1 MLDARRVPA
10 DGGVVVDGEDADGAA
25 AALAVDDF
33 GLAGQ
38 AAVAVDADVDAG
50 ADDVAVA
57 EELGGFVVDGDVGEG
72 AARQPRE
79 DEGRVD
85 ARIVGE
91 GGDGREIDAVSM
103 AVSA

>member
-10 DGGVVVDGEDADGAA
+10 DGSIIVDGEDADGAA
-25 AALAVDDF
+25 AAAAVDDF

-38 AAVAVDADVDAG
+38 AAVAVDADVDTR

-85 ARIVGE
+85 ARVVGE
-91 GGDGREIDAVSM
+91 GGDGREVDAV
-103 AVSA
+103 